1 MCIRDRLAAA
11 ALGLAGA
18 RPSLAQ
24 NTDQA
29 QTAAAPQ
36 GGVLFK
42 VNSELILTNVV
53 ARDAKT
59 GELVRG
65 LKQSDFAIYENG
77 KRQQISTFDFESVEM
92 AAPLNERCV

>member
-1 MCIRDRLAAA
+1 
-11 ALGLAGA
+11 
-18 RPSLAQ
+18 
-24 NTDQA
+24 
-29 QTAAAPQ
+29 
-36 GGVLFK
+36 
-42 VNSELILTNVV
+42 V

-92 AAPLNERCV
+92 AAPLNEATISGLAAAQPAMGPPL